1 MGEFED
7 AVSLLEG
14 TDQQH
19 AEGLR
24 TLRRMTEAGDCR
36 ACVRLGN
43 MYLDGNGV
51 TDVFDLAILKGMLV
65 TA

>member
-1 MGEFED
+1 MRDWSDTMGEFED

-24 TLRRMTEAGDCR
+24 ILRKLTEAGDCR

-43 MYLDGNGV
+43 MYLDGNG
-51 TDVFDLAILKGMLV
+51 
-65 TA
+65 